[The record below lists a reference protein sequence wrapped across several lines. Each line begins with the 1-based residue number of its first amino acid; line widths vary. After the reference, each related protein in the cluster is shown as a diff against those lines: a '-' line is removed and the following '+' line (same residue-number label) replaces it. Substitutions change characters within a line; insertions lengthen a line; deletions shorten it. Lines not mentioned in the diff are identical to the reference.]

1 MNDADRQFL
10 TKWGGEC
17 WHEWNAD
24 ENKCSCG
31 VKGRM
36 LANYSCDYE
45 NRTFD
50 TWEDFGWLW
59 EKFCRKYYGRF
70 ICWICGKRH
79 IAWIDWE
86 YKSPADRCQ
95 LICDFL
101 REQEGKG

>member
-1 MNDADRQFL
+1 MNDADRKYL
-10 TKWGGEC
+10 TEWGGEC
-17 WHEWNAD
+17 WHDAEND
-24 ENKCSCG
+24 ETCSKCGKSFRG
-31 VKGRM
+31 YYFESV
-36 LANYSCDYE
+36 

-59 EKFCRKYYGRF
+59 ENFCRKYYGRF

-86 YKSPADRCQ
+86 YKSPAERCQ